1 MNKDLVARMPTWTEA
16 SQLIEE
22 LSMSGVNPSSL
33 GADGLLVTAPSLFYK
48 GPLLTLTEW
57 IGRIILSVH
66 VNHLPLTEAAG

>member
-1 MNKDLVARMPTWTEA
+1 
-16 SQLIEE
+16 
-22 LSMSGVNPSSL
+22 MSGVNPSSL
-33 GADGLLVTAPSLFYK
+33 GADGLLVTVPSLFYK